1 MMIKK
6 TYFFLLFISFFAH
19 SNTIELEKIFS
30 NRYYYNGIVK
40 NGGIYLGT
48 SNGIYLYNED
58 NNIKLINPNIKGY
71 IEFENGKFKN
81 NENPIFNKNY
91 NYLLPDYLKCET
103 VSNIETEDKIL
114 LCSRGKLL
122 VYKRKNYN
130 FYPIG
135 STRCFSENF
144 IGTYNGVLYNNKK
157 LIQPSYTSGKIR
169 EFENET
175 FICYDGLFHIKNSV
189 VTDYKNNKDFTTEIF
204 RKKIKNSRDIIKIS
218 NNEFLLTTTLGLYR
232 LNLKEKKIIKLLSC
246 NNSYFKFL
254 KIESDFKTNRITFF
268 DSKFVYVYSLF
279 NNVIISKKV
288 NENIKD
294 IFLIREDVYYI
305 LTNNQLLF
313 YNNGKITIILK
324 NLTETHN
331 VGLFYDLLYI
341 TTNSELIIYNIKTK
355 KTYYKFVIDEFN
367 SLAHNIKQ
375 DTLYLGSIN
384 GYYKFSYDDI
394 IKSINNDGPKF
405 KLVQQKSYSLFYIL
419 FGLIMLPTIIF
430 ISIKYKQRKVKNP
443 ISTDDEFYKLDL
455 KKKILNNIDE
465 NINTVTLDSICNDLD
480 LNYKLL
486 YDILKPHKPGDII
499 SNKRK
504 VLVKKLR
511 KMKYSETIISKK
523 TGFSLSYLKKIKP

>member
-1 MMIKK
+1 M
-6 TYFFLLFISFFAH
+6 
-19 SNTIELEKIFS
+19 
-30 NRYYYNGIVK
+30 
-40 NGGIYLGT
+40 
-48 SNGIYLYNED
+48 
-58 NNIKLINPNIKGY
+58 
-71 IEFENGKFKN
+71 
-81 NENPIFNKNY
+81 
-91 NYLLPDYLKCET
+91 
-103 VSNIETEDKIL
+103 
-114 LCSRGKLL
+114 
-122 VYKRKNYN
+122 
-130 FYPIG
+130 
-135 STRCFSENF
+135 
-144 IGTYNGVLYNNKK
+144 
-157 LIQPSYTSGKIR
+157 
-169 EFENET
+169 
-175 FICYDGLFHIKNSV
+175 
-189 VTDYKNNKDFTTEIF
+189 
-204 RKKIKNSRDIIKIS
+204 
-218 NNEFLLTTTLGLYR
+218 
-232 LNLKEKKIIKLLSC
+232 
-246 NNSYFKFL
+246 
-254 KIESDFKTNRITFF
+254 
-268 DSKFVYVYSLF
+268 
-279 NNVIISKKV
+279 
-288 NENIKD
+288 
-294 IFLIREDVYYI
+294 
-305 LTNNQLLF
+305 LF

-394 IKSINNDGPKF
+394 IKSINNDEPKF

-419 FGLIMLPTIIF
+419 FGLIMLPTLIF

>member
-1 MMIKK
+1 M
-6 TYFFLLFISFFAH
+6 
-19 SNTIELEKIFS
+19 
-30 NRYYYNGIVK
+30 
-40 NGGIYLGT
+40 
-48 SNGIYLYNED
+48 
-58 NNIKLINPNIKGY
+58 
-71 IEFENGKFKN
+71 
-81 NENPIFNKNY
+81 
-91 NYLLPDYLKCET
+91 
-103 VSNIETEDKIL
+103 
-114 LCSRGKLL
+114 CS
-122 VYKRKNYN
+122 
-130 FYPIG
+130 
-135 STRCFSENF
+135 
-144 IGTYNGVLYNNKK
+144 
-157 LIQPSYTSGKIR
+157 
-169 EFENET
+169 
-175 FICYDGLFHIKNSV
+175 
-189 VTDYKNNKDFTTEIF
+189 
-204 RKKIKNSRDIIKIS
+204 
-218 NNEFLLTTTLGLYR
+218 
-232 LNLKEKKIIKLLSC
+232 
-246 NNSYFKFL
+246 
-254 KIESDFKTNRITFF
+254 SD
-268 DSKFVYVYSLF
+268 L
-279 NNVIISKKV
+279 
-288 NENIKD
+288 ENIKD

-394 IKSINNDGPKF
+394 IKSINNDEPKF

-419 FGLIMLPTIIF
+419 FGLIMLPTLIF